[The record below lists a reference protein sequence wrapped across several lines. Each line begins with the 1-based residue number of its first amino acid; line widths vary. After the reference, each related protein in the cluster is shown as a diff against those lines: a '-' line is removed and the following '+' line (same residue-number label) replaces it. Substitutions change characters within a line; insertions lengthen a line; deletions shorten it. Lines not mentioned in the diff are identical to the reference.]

1 MPGEGIPG
9 AALGAGAH
17 VLDPAAGTRGLGE
30 DGRDPGMHRPGVPS
44 ATGHLVWQC
53 QHGPAG
59 HRHTGN
65 GSPVLPGGREGGRE
79 SCRGHREH
87 ISVQSIGTRGPGSS
101 DSPVG
106 SFWDRA
112 DVHGVS
118 LFPLVFPW
126 DLSLKNQNLLSALKH
141 HKHAPTRPGC
151 LGHHESFSIK
161 LLLLLQFVKYNTS
174 VLYSLCMLTSHRGG
188 VLQTRPECSTHHKY
202 QK

>member
-1 MPGEGIPG
+1 MFWIPLR
-9 AALGAGAH
+9 AHAVWERMDVTLACTALGSPVPQATWYGSASTA
-17 VLDPAAGTRGLGE
+17 LRGTGTRGMAALSCQEGE
-30 DGRDPGMHRPGVPS
+30 GELQRSQRTPQCSVPV
-44 ATGHLVWQC
+44 L
-53 QHGPAG
+53 GPA
-59 HRHTGN
+59 
-65 GSPVLPGGREGGRE
+65 
-79 SCRGHREH
+79 
-87 ISVQSIGTRGPGSS
+87 GTRGPGSS

-126 DLSLKNQNLLSALKH
+126 DLSLKNQNPLSALKH

-161 LLLLLQFVKYNTS
+161 LLLLLQFAKYNTS

-188 VLQTRPECSTHHKY
+188 VL
-202 QK
+202 